1 MTLTST
7 LDALSDGTLP
17 NSFNGLRTHVDEQWI
32 ESALAQGGVATV
44 RRRKLPAAEV
54 VWLVIGISLYRD
66 RPMVEV
72 VHRLDLVLPGR
83 DGRVEPI
90 TKGAIPQARERIGVE
105 PLKRLFEITARHWA
119 WSDADQER
127 WRGLMVL
134 GADGSTLRV
143 SDSPENRKAFR
154 LPPQC
159 RGRSAGYPQVRVAVL
174 MALRSRVWMDFD
186 FADNRT
192 GEGPIT
198 WPLIQRVPEKSVTI
212 LDGYYGNYAQLQ
224 ELRLNGKDRHWL
236 LRAKKNARRRLVKR
250 LGPGDDLV
258 EIALPSD
265 VRKAHPDQP
274 AHFLVRLIRY
284 RRKGFRSRVLMTS
297 LVDPEIYPASE
308 IVELYHERWELELGY
323 DELKTHTLE
332 REETIRSQ
340 TPDHVRQELWGMAIA
355 YNLVRREM
363 NLFGREHK
371 LPSRRISFRTSLM
384 LIRDLFI
391 WAATASPGSLP
402 KMIKRLR
409 LDMNQLVL
417 PPRATDRRYP
427 RHVKLAWSRYPR
439 NNRHPRASTV
449 NGLN

>member
-1 MTLTST
+1 LTLIST

-17 NSFNGLRTHVDEQWI
+17 SSFRGLRSHVDVEWI
-32 ESALAQGGVATV
+32 ESALARGGVATV
-44 RRRKLPAAEV
+44 RKRKLPVEEV

-72 VHRLDLVLPGR
+72 VHRLDLVQSAS
-83 DGRVEPI
+83 DGAVGQV
-90 TKGAIPQARERIGVE
+90 TKGAIPQARERVGVE
-105 PLKRLFEITARHWA
+105 PMKILFETTARHWA
-119 WSDADQER
+119 WKDADEDR

-154 LPPQC
+154 LPPQS
-159 RGRSAGYPQVRVAVL
+159 RGRSAGYPQVRVSVL

-198 WPLIQRVPEKSVTI
+198 WPLIQRVPDESVTI

-224 ELRLNGKDRHWL
+224 ELRLNGKDRHWV
-236 LRAKKNARRRLVKR
+236 LRAKKNARRHLVKR

-258 EIALPSD
+258 EIALPSN
-265 VRKAHPDQP
+265 VRKAHPEQP
-274 AHFLVRLIRY
+274 ARFLVRLIRY

-297 LVDPEIYPASE
+297 LIDPQAYPAAE

-363 NLFGREHK
+363 DLFARAHK
-371 LPSRRISFRTSLM
+371 LPPRRISFRTSLM
-384 LIRDLFI
+384 LIRDLFM

-427 RHVKLAWSRYPR
+427 RHVKLAWSRYAR

-449 NGLN
+449 NALN